1 MWPSHPSVVAE
12 ISGESAGRASKGSG
26 LDSTPSVVEGWGV
39 CLAGHLPPRSC
50 ERGHWG
56 KGTASAKEEL
66 LVGVAVRMG
75 LYVLLRPSAQIP
87 LGPMSS
93 SFDI

>member
-1 MWPSHPSVVAE
+1 MVAE
-12 ISGESAGRASKGSG
+12 LSGESAGRDGKGSG
-26 LDSTPSVVEGWGV
+26 LDSTPSVCLEGWGV
-39 CLAGHLPPRSC
+39 CLAGRLPPRSC
-50 ERGHWG
+50 ERGRWG
-56 KGTASAKEEL
+56 EGTANAKEEP
-66 LVGVAVRMG
+66 LVGVAVQMG